1 MIEIKEGFYDSY
13 PAFLDK
19 RVSLFLIQHKQNSI
33 PEHYENI
40 YNALFNELKEWEDY
54 IQKCKTVYNQVIIH
68 RLNPYFFSSDN

>member
-1 MIEIKEGFYDSY
+1 MIEIKEGFCDSY
-13 PAFLDK
+13 PAFLGK
-19 RVSLFLIQHKQNSI
+19 RDSVFLIQHKQNSM

-40 YNALFNELKEWEDY
+40 YNALFNGLKERENY

>member
-1 MIEIKEGFYDSY
+1 MIEIKEGFYGSY
-13 PAFLDK
+13 PAFLNK
-19 RVSLFLIQHKQNSI
+19 RDSLFLIQHKQNSI